1 VPAPRSLRARIA
13 LAAVAAL
20 TLAYALAGVLLIRG
34 VQSDGR
40 DALDRDLRERVD
52 QIVRRPP
59 AAGALAPSTRGGPAT
74 RGRFAQGG
82 AARGGPFGG
91 PLSGGDRS
99 GGAPGGIPLEPPPG
113 GPGPPPGE
121 ERLLVGTGSFVQV
134 AVRGQVVEQRG
145 DVPAG
150 APAPPRR
157 GGLTTV
163 HIGSHDWRA
172 LTTRLPAISGARIQV
187 LSSLDDVEHRVANTR
202 KLVVWLGLAALGL
215 TAVAAWVFT
224 TLAVRPLERLR
235 AGAARVSGAEDLT
248 TALPDDDGPDEVRAL
263 AGTLNEMLARLRSS
277 TLAMERALA
286 ATRRFAADAGHELR
300 TPLTGMRANLDALA
314 RNPELP
320 LAERDALIGEVVAEQ
335 ERIVHLLDGLQALA
349 RGEAAESLPREEVE
363 LGDLVDA
370 AMYAARRRHPGVEYE
385 LRDAERETEAGATD
399 GGAQRARSA
408 VSGWEGGLRL
418 LIDNLLDNAALH
430 GRPGGRVEVGVEREN
445 GAVVVRVDDDGP
457 GIPPDERDAVLEPFR
472 RGAGASASGT
482 GLGLAIVAQ
491 QVTLHGGRLELDES
505 PRGGLAVRV
514 RLPANGGD
522 TLSHDG

>member
-1 VPAPRSLRARIA
+1 VSAPRSLRARIA

-20 TLAYALAGVLLIRG
+20 TLSYALAGVLLIRG

-40 DALDRDLRERVD
+40 NALDRDLRERVA

-59 AAGALAPSTRGGPAT
+59 PPAGDFDTGDARPPRGIQPGA
-74 RGRFAQGG
+74 GG
-82 AARGGPFGG
+82 SP
-91 PLSGGDRS
+91 
-99 GGAPGGIPLEPPPG
+99 GAIPGEPPRG

-121 ERLLVGTGSFVQV
+121 ERLLVGSGSFVQV

-145 DVPAG
+145 DVPG
-150 APAPPRR
+150 EAPAPPARD
-157 GGLTTV
+157 GLTTV
-163 HIGSHDWRA
+163 HIGSHDWRS
-172 LTTRLPAISGARIQV
+172 LTTRLPAVPTARVQV
-187 LSSLDDVEHRVANTR
+187 LSSLDDVEHRVDNTR
-202 KLVVWLGLAALGL
+202 HLVIWLGLAALGL
-215 TAVAAWVFT
+215 TAVAAWGFT

-263 AGTLNEMLARLRSS
+263 AGTLNEMLARLRTS

-300 TPLTGMRANLDALA
+300 TPLTGMRANLDTIQ
-314 RNPELP
+314 RNPDLP
-320 LAERDALIGEVVAEQ
+320 PDERAGLVRDVVAEQ

-349 RGEAAESLPREEVE
+349 RGEAAESLPREDVE
-363 LGDLVDA
+363 LGDVVDA

-385 LRDAERETEAGATD
+385 LGAAT
-399 GGAQRARSA
+399 STT

-418 LIDNLLDNAALH
+418 LVDNLLDNAALH
-430 GRPGGRVEVGVEREN
+430 GRPGGRVEVGLEREN

-457 GIPPDERDAVLEPFR
+457 GIPPAERGAVLEPFR
-472 RGAGASASGT
+472 RGAAATASGT

-491 QVTLHGGRLELDES
+491 QVTLHGGDLELADS

-522 TLSHDG
+522 TLDHDG

>member
-1 VPAPRSLRARIA
+1 MSPPRSLRARIA

-20 TLAYALAGVLLIRG
+20 TLSFALAGVLLIRG

-40 DALDRDLRERVD
+40 NALDRDLRERVE
-52 QIVRRPP
+52 QIARRPP
-59 AAGALAPSTRGGPAT
+59 PPAGAFDPGDERGP
-74 RGRFAQGG
+74 RGIGRGAGGGG
-82 AARGGPFGG
+82 A
-91 PLSGGDRS
+91 
-99 GGAPGGIPLEPPPG
+99 GAPPGGTPGAIPAEPPRG
-113 GPGPPPGE
+113 GPGPPPEE
-121 ERLLVGTGSFVQV
+121 ERLLVGSGSFVQV

-150 APAPPRR
+150 APAPPTRD
-157 GGLTTV
+157 GLTTV
-163 HIGSHDWRA
+163 HIGSHDWRS
-172 LTTRLPAISGARIQV
+172 LTTRLPAVPTARVEV

-202 KLVVWLGLAALGL
+202 RLVIWLGLAALGL
-215 TAVAAWVFT
+215 TAVAAWGFT

-263 AGTLNEMLARLRSS
+263 AGTLNEMLARLRTS

-300 TPLTGMRANLDALA
+300 TPLTGMRANLDTIQ
-314 RNPELP
+314 RNPDLP
-320 LAERDALIGEVVAEQ
+320 PDERAALVRDVVAEQ

-349 RGEAAESLPREEVE
+349 RGEAAESLPREDVE
-363 LGDLVDA
+363 LGDVVDA

-385 LRDAERETEAGATD
+385 LGAASSTT
-399 GGAQRARSA
+399 

-418 LIDNLLDNAALH
+418 LVDNLLDNAALH
-430 GRPGGRVEVGVEREN
+430 GKPGGRVEVGLEREN

-457 GIPPDERDAVLEPFR
+457 GIPAAERGAVLEPFR
-472 RGAGASASGT
+472 RGAGATASGT

-491 QVTLHGGRLELDES
+491 QVTLHGGDLELADS

-522 TLSHDG
+522 RLERDG